1 MSEQEF
7 VDQIN
12 INKAVIHKACEVYCQ
27 TYPRQDLIQEI
38 TLEAWRTLNNF
49 KNNCNFST
57 WLYTIAKNKCIDIL
71 RRQKRAPNIVGLEE
85 YAETLADVN
94 NTPELVKQLR
104 QAMRYNAV
112 LSTIEEPLRTLFE
125 LYMEGLSYAEISLQS
140 GIDEN
145 LLRQWVHRIKQR
157 LYLRYGKSEDIKN

>member
-12 INKAVIHKACEVYCQ
+12 KNKGIIHKACEVYCKK
-27 TYPRQDLIQEI
+27 YPRQDLIQEI
-38 TLEAWRTLNNF
+38 TLEAWRSLNNF
-49 KNNCNFST
+49 KNYCNFST

-71 RRQKRAPNIVGLEE
+71 RRQKKAPSIVGLEE
-85 YAETLADVN
+85 YAETLTEVN
-94 NTPELVKQLR
+94 NAPELVKQLK
-104 QAMRYNAV
+104 QAMRYTAV

-125 LYMEGLSYAEISLQS
+125 LYMEGLTYEEISSQS

-157 LYLRYGKSEDIKN
+157 LYLRYGKSENIKN